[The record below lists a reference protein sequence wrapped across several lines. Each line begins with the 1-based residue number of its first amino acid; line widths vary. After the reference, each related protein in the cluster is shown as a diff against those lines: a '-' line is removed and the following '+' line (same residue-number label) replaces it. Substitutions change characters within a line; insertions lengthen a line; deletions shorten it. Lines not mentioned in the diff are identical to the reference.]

1 VRRVS
6 EPPEGVLESAHLVD
20 EAIEARL
27 PFGELSIHEAAE
39 YLLTAGGKRL
49 RPAMLLLVAGSLG
62 RDADEAVPAALGVEY
77 VHSFTLIHDDI
88 MDDDPL
94 RRGRESVHERWDVPT
109 AILTGDFLYS
119 RSFGTLLETEGS
131 PKTLRDATGVLA
143 EASTCVCEG
152 QALDIRLDETADAT
166 EEEYATMARNKT
178 AVLFSA
184 SAGIG
189 ALLGD
194 ADEDA
199 YDAATEY
206 GRLVGEAFQ
215 IYDDLLDI
223 EGSSDETGKPRAS
236 DLRENKSTIVTIHA
250 HKRGVDTSLPEEA
263 DDEEVEAKIEE
274 IRDAGS
280 VDYAR
285 RRAESLVGEAKV
297 RLNDLPETQE
307 RETLVRLADYLL
319 ERRY

>member
-1 VRRVS
+1 MS
-6 EPPEGVLESAHLVD
+6 KPPDGVVERAGIVD
-20 EAIEARL
+20 EAIETRL

-49 RPAMLLLVAGSLG
+49 RPAILLLVAESLG
-62 RDADEAVPAALGVEY
+62 RDADEVTPAALGVEY

-94 RRGRESVHERWDVPT
+94 RRGRESVHESWDVPT

-119 RSFGTLLETEGS
+119 RSFATLLETEAS
-131 PKTLRDATGVLA
+131 SETLHHATGVLA
-143 EASTCVCEG
+143 EASTRVCEG
-152 QALDIRLDETADAT
+152 QALDMWLDETTDAR
-166 EEEYATMARNKT
+166 EEDYATMARNKT

-189 ALLGD
+189 ALLGGGDD
-194 ADEDA
+194 AT
-199 YDAATEY
+199 YDAVTEY

-223 EGSSDETGKPRAS
+223 EGSPDETGKPRAS

-250 HKRGVDTSLPEEA
+250 RENGVDTSLPDDA
-263 DDEEVEAKIEE
+263 DDEDVEAKIDE

-285 RRAESLVGEAKV
+285 NHAKSLVDEAKV
-297 RLNDLPETQE
+297 RLNALPETGE
-307 RETLVRLADYLL
+307 RETLVQLADYLL
-319 ERRY
+319 KRTR